1 MGEPDK
7 QKAWVVYLE
16 PFEGG
21 FTTVKVEPLP
31 EGETYLYRTAPFI
44 VVPLEMDVKDEIGA
58 FLYAKRILDNLQLN
72 EGAKK

>member
-1 MGEPDK
+1 MSKGTT
-7 QKAWVVYLE
+7 WVVHLE

-21 FTTVKVEPLP
+21 FTTVRVEKMP
-31 EGETYLYRTAPFI
+31 EGETFIYRYTNPFV
-44 VVPLEMDVKDEIGA
+44 VVPVEMDVKDEIGA

>member
-1 MGEPDK
+1 MSKGTT
-7 QKAWVVYLE
+7 WVVHLE

-21 FTTVKVEPLP
+21 FTTVRVEKMP
-31 EGETYLYRTAPFI
+31 EGETFIYRPNSPFV
-44 VVPLEMDVKDEIGA
+44 VVPVAMDVKDEIGA